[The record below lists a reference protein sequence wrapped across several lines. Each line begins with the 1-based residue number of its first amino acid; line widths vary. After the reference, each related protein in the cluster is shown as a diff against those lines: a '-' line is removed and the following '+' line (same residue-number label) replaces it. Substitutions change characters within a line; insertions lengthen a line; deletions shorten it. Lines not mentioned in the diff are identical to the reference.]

1 MKKKINANIV
11 KQAFVK
17 TVPVLSGYIVLGIGF
32 GIMLEGNGFGIFWSL
47 IMSLFIYAGSMQ
59 YVTIPFMVSGANLLM
74 VALTTIMV
82 NGRHLFYGI
91 SMIDKYKNTGKKKPY
106 LIYGLTDET
115 YSLVCNG
122 EYPEGEDEHTFY
134 FLMTIFNHCYWVA
147 GSLIGSLIGA
157 AITFDTAGI
166 DFCMTALFVTVV
178 VEQWLST
185 KHHLPAIIGFAG
197 SLACL
202 LIFGS
207 GSFMIPSMIVITV
220 ALTVSRRYLEKEV
233 AVNE

>member
-1 MKKKINANIV
+1 
-11 KQAFVK
+11 
-17 TVPVLSGYIVLGIGF
+17 
-32 GIMLEGNGFGIFWSL
+32 
-47 IMSLFIYAGSMQ
+47 
-59 YVTIPFMVSGANLLM
+59 
-74 VALTTIMV
+74 
-82 NGRHLFYGI
+82 
-91 SMIDKYKNTGKKKPY
+91 
-106 LIYGLTDET
+106 
-115 YSLVCNG
+115 
-122 EYPEGEDEHTFY
+122 
-134 FLMTIFNHCYWVA
+134 MTIFNHCYWVA